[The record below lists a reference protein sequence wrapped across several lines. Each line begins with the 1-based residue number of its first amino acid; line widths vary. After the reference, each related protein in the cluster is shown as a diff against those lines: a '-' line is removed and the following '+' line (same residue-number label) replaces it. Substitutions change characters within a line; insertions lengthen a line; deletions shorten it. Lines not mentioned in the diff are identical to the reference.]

1 MLPGVGAFF
10 LIKPV
15 KFVKFVLPV
24 FHGGQCI
31 TQIKNKGNFIR
42 KNQFIKLKPD
52 RWRKIFYIRWIIIR
66 FLNVK
71 PKFSWPSIMQ

>member
-31 TQIKNKGNFIR
+31 TQI